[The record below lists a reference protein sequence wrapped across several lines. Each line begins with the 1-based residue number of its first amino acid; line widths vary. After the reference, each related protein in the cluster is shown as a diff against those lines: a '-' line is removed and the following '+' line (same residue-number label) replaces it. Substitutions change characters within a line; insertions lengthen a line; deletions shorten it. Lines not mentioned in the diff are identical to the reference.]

1 MEVVLDSNVLFSA
14 LISGKELYLDI
25 FKSLKIYVPDF
36 IFGEIS
42 KYQERII
49 SKTCLQSEFIFFTRQ
64 LFSEIT
70 VIPKL
75 AISQQSFEKALSICR
90 DVDPKDTAFVA
101 LSIELNVPLWP
112 NDKKLIDGLAGKQY
126 DNVITTEEIF
136 ELMIS

>member
-1 MEVVLDSNVLFSA
+1 MEVILDSNVLFSA

-49 SKTCLQSEFIFFTRQ
+49 SKTRLQSEFIFFTRQ

-70 VIPKL
+70 VIPRL
-75 AISQQSFEKALSICR
+75 AISQQSFEKALSICH
-90 DVDPKDTAFVA
+90 DIDPKDTAFVA
-101 LSIELNVPLWP
+101 LSIELNVPLWT
-112 NDKKLIDGLAGKQY
+112 NDKKLIDGLMGKQFE
-126 DNVITTEEIF
+126 NVITTEEIF
-136 ELMIS
+136 ELTVS